1 MRAKINDIFKDK
13 LSQQEIN
20 DLAALVYYPE
30 EKLKLVK
37 NNFDSIG
44 TLNIWYITTIQRL
57 IDLIHI
63 AHQNIHVQ
71 NYAKHYLN
79 NTFILLKSYFTRA
92 MNFII
97 KALL

>member
-44 TLNIWYITTIQRL
+44 TLNIG
-57 IDLIHI
+57 
-63 AHQNIHVQ
+63 
-71 NYAKHYLN
+71 
-79 NTFILLKSYFTRA
+79 ILQPF
-92 MNFII
+92 ND
-97 KALL
+97 